1 MYGSKF
7 CESDVIIHVIVS
19 VIILVTN
26 KARGAREKVYVKPLK
41 VNALFYYMPYFIGI
55 PQAILN
61 FTVFTT
67 VILITKHPLLGF
79 DTFSLLLKPFLD
91 WKRSFLPW

>member
-1 MYGSKF
+1 MFPDVDSKDLGKANSLT
-7 CESDVIIHVIVS
+7 ESFIQTLKDDS
-19 VIILVTN
+19 KSTTKERL
-26 KARGAREKVYVKPLK
+26 ARIAKLEKEREKVYVKPLK

-79 DTFSLLLKPFLD
+79 DTFS
-91 WKRSFLPW
+91 